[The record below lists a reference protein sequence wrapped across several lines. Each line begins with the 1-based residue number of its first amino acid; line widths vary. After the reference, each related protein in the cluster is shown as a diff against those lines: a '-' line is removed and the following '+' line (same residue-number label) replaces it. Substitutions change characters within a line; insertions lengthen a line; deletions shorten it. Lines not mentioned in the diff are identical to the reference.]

1 MFLIYVLDF
10 PTYMFDSEHKYA
22 IAYGTLIALSD
33 ACSAPY
39 LSLENI
45 LLECQNSQLINT
57 NEVTDFHNGFLT
69 IFSALRSNTRWTT
82 ELMNIHIC
90 VENIDNF
97 MGFFNNILL
106 EEYVDYSLIFMRS
119 WYSVGFS
126 NIFV

>member
-1 MFLIYVLDF
+1 MRF
-10 PTYMFDSEHKYA
+10 PNNV
-22 IAYGTLIALSD
+22 
-33 ACSAPY
+33 CV
-39 LSLENI
+39 ENI
-45 LLECQNSQLINT
+45 LHEQFINI

-82 ELMNIHIC
+82 ELMNIHMC

-106 EEYVDYSLIFMRS
+106 KEFVDYSLIWS

-126 NIFV
+126 DIFIQIDDIMAEFVVP